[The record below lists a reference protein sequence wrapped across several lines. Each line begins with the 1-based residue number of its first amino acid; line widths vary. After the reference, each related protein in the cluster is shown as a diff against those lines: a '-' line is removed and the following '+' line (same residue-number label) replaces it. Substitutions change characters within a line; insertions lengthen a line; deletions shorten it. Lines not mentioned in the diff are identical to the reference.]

1 MSITEIARSPKAI
14 AIVCAALILFQ
25 GCAAPARMN
34 PLPGELADQ
43 AEIPSMPGVRFWA
56 DYNPELAEFWLNLPE
71 DELRAEFGGIMDRE
85 HNYLAISGG
94 GANGAFGAGL
104 LNGWSESG
112 TRPEFTIITGISTG
126 GLIAPFAFLGAAYDQ
141 KLKEIFTSYSTR
153 DLIIQ
158 RSYINVIRNDSIADT
173 APLRALI
180 TEYVDE
186 EMVQA
191 IAAEHRKGRILSIGT
206 TDLDAARPVMWDIG
220 MIANSGS
227 PGARNLIQDV
237 MLASA
242 SIPGAFPP
250 VRIDVEV
257 DGKRYDEM
265 HVDGGVTS
273 QVSLYPLGLDWRL
286 VEKRLNVQGRPRL
299 FVIRNAYL
307 EPDRVIVAPRLVP
320 ILERTISSL
329 IRTQGVGDLFRL
341 YLGSVRDGLQFH
353 LASIPDD
360 FENTSS
366 EPFDREYMNAL
377 YERARSMT
385 VEGFPWVTDPYGL
398 EAASDKWRPYQ

>member
-1 MSITEIARSPKAI
+1 MSITEIARSAKAI
-14 AIVCAALILFQ
+14 AFVCAASILFQ
-25 GCAAPARMN
+25 GCASPPRMN
-34 PLPGELADQ
+34 PLPGELAEQ
-43 AEIPSMPGVRFWA
+43 AQIPDIPDARSWA
-56 DYNPELAEFWLNLPE
+56 DRSPEAVELWFNWSE
-71 DELRAEFGGIMDRE
+71 DELRAELGGIMDRE

-112 TRPEFTIITGISTG
+112 TRPEFTMITGISTG

-141 KLKEIFTSYSTR
+141 KLKEMFTSYSTR
-153 DLIIQ
+153 DLIIE
-158 RSYINVIRNDSIADT
+158 RSYINIIRNDSVADT

-191 IAAEHRKGRILSIGT
+191 IAAEFRNGRILLIGT

-220 MIANSGS
+220 VIANSGM
-227 PGARNLIQDV
+227 PGARNLIQDI

-250 VRIDVEV
+250 VRIEVEV

-273 QVSLYPLGLDWRL
+273 QVFLYPLGLDWRK
-286 VEKRLNVQGRPRL
+286 VEKRLNVQGRPKL
-299 FVIRNAYL
+299 YVIRNAYL
-307 EPDRVIVAPRLVP
+307 EPDRVIVQPRLVP

-353 LASIPDD
+353 LASIPDE

-385 VEGFPWVTDPYGL
+385 VGGFPWVTDPYGL
-398 EAASDKWRPYQ
+398 EAASDKWRPDQ

>member
-1 MSITEIARSPKAI
+1 
-14 AIVCAALILFQ
+14 
-25 GCAAPARMN
+25 
-34 PLPGELADQ
+34 
-43 AEIPSMPGVRFWA
+43 
-56 DYNPELAEFWLNLPE
+56 
-71 DELRAEFGGIMDRE
+71 
-85 HNYLAISGG
+85 
-94 GANGAFGAGL
+94 
-104 LNGWSESG
+104 
-112 TRPEFTIITGISTG
+112 
-126 GLIAPFAFLGAAYDQ
+126 
-141 KLKEIFTSYSTR
+141 
-153 DLIIQ
+153 
-158 RSYINVIRNDSIADT
+158 
-173 APLRALI
+173 
-180 TEYVDE
+180 
-186 EMVQA
+186 VQA
-191 IAAEHRKGRILSIGT
+191 IAAEYRKGRILIIGT

-220 MIANSGS
+220 LIANSES
-227 PGARNLIQDV
+227 PGARDLIHDV

-250 VRIDVEV
+250 VRIEVEV

-273 QVSLYPLGLDWRL
+273 QVFLYPLGLDWRK
-286 VEKRLNVQGRPRL
+286 VEKRLNVQGRPKL
-299 FVIRNAYL
+299 YVIRNAYL
-307 EPDRVIVAPRLVP
+307 EPDRVIVQPKLVP

-353 LASIPDD
+353 LASIPDE

-398 EAASDKWRPYQ
+398 EAASDKWRPDQ